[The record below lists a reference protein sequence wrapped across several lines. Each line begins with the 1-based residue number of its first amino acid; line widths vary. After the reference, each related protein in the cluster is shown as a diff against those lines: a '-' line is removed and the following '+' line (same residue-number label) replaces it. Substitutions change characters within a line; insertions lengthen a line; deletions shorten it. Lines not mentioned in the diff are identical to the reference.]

1 MHLLSILTFLP
12 ILGVIA
18 VLLLPEAKKNSIRQA
33 AMLTSGI
40 TFAVSVLLLTKFDSQ
55 TFGFQFAEN
64 SEWITQLGIGYRL
77 GLDGISIWLVL
88 LTTFLSFVAIAAS
101 TKIDKRVRAFMACL
115 LILESAMLGSFLST
129 DIVLFFTFFELTLIP
144 MWLLI
149 NIWGGEKRAHA
160 ANKFLI
166 YTFAGSIFLL
176 VGIIFLGYMQFKATG
191 TLSFDIVKIQAQV
204 AQGKLWAGF
213 LGIEPIVFWAFALAF
228 LVKSPCFPF
237 HTWIPDT
244 YAESPVAGVIL
255 SSVMVKMGTFGFLR
269 FCLPLFPDA
278 VKTQIPILAAFAVIG
293 IVYGAAVAAV
303 QPDMRRLMAYSSL
316 SHMGFVLLGIFSLT
330 KIGVMGGALQQ
341 LSHGISATILFL
353 LIGYLAERRGS
364 TKLEDFGGLKA
375 RMPIFAAVFLIGM
388 LSSVGLPGTNGFVGE
403 FLALVGAFQ
412 AGYKGFFSLGLVVV
426 AGFGVVL
433 AAVYLL
439 YMFQKV
445 FYGQITSEENR
456 NLPDLKRS
464 ELALV
469 GLLILFIFWGGLL
482 PNTFLKP
489 MEVSVDNTILMA
501 SQRPGHR
508 PQWAEA
514 AAADKLDEA
523 RNETPTHI
531 KGLEASR

>member
-1 MHLLSILTFLP
+1 M
-12 ILGVIA
+12 
-18 VLLLPEAKKNSIRQA
+18 
-33 AMLTSGI
+33 
-40 TFAVSVLLLTKFDSQ
+40 
-55 TFGFQFAEN
+55 
-64 SEWITQLGIGYRL
+64 
-77 GLDGISIWLVL
+77 
-88 LTTFLSFVAIAAS
+88 
-101 TKIDKRVRAFMACL
+101 
-115 LILESAMLGSFLST
+115 
-129 DIVLFFTFFELTLIP
+129 
-144 MWLLI
+144 
-149 NIWGGEKRAHA
+149 
-160 ANKFLI
+160 
-166 YTFAGSIFLL
+166 
-176 VGIIFLGYMQFKATG
+176 
-191 TLSFDIVKIQAQV
+191 
-204 AQGKLWAGF
+204 
-213 LGIEPIVFWAFALAF
+213 
-228 LVKSPCFPF
+228 
-237 HTWIPDT
+237 
-244 YAESPVAGVIL
+244 
-255 SSVMVKMGTFGFLR
+255 
-269 FCLPLFPDA
+269 
-278 VKTQIPILAAFAVIG
+278 IG

-445 FYGQITSEENR
+445 CYGQITSEENR